1 MEQGSSTVARAGSN
15 ARLDSLHRRTHRLR
29 TLGMALGVLP
39 VLVVLDEIDAGWMP
53 WAWVLFCG
61 LAWPQL
67 AYLHA
72 QCSRDPFA
80 AELRNFMVD
89 SAMVGT
95 LIPLMQFNLLPSVA
109 LLAVT
114 TADKLNF
121 GVRDLWWRSLIG
133 VAICLGLTATLTGFA
148 VRPASSMAVV
158 LATLPIMVI
167 HTLAVSLSSYRL
179 IRRVQRQN
187 LQLDEL
193 NRQDTLTGLG
203 SRKHWQEQVAALCS
217 TGTIRNSKRQPCCWS
232 TSITSSRS
240 TTATA
245 MPWVT
250 TYCAGSPG

>member
-1 MEQGSSTVARAGSN
+1 
-15 ARLDSLHRRTHRLR
+15 
-29 TLGMALGVLP
+29 MALGVLP

-121 GVRDLWWRSLIG
+121 GVRVKVEQTWPARGSTRGCVRPTWRD
-133 VAICLGLTATLTGFA
+133 TAHGRRLPSSRAGRHRPAA
-148 VRPASSMAVV
+148 VRPG
-158 LATLPIMVI
+158 
-167 HTLAVSLSSYRL
+167 R
-179 IRRVQRQN
+179 
-187 LQLDEL
+187 
-193 NRQDTLTGLG
+193 
-203 SRKHWQEQVAALCS
+203 C
-217 TGTIRNSKRQPCCWS
+217 
-232 TSITSSRS
+232 
-240 TTATA
+240 
-245 MPWVT
+245 
-250 TYCAGSPG
+250 